1 MPTFSAC
8 GMPMPL
14 NGLTRIQNYPNAF
27 FLPSI
32 DPIRNDILLLV
43 VGAVEAVD
51 ILDSALDPPP
61 KSSRS
66 RPARSRE
73 GDVRGTIELPLVLKL
88 LD

>member
-1 MPTFSAC
+1 V
-8 GMPMPL
+8 

-61 KSSRS
+61 LPPKSSRS
-66 RPARSRE
+66 RPAPRE
-73 GDVRGTIELPLVLKL
+73 GDVRRTIESPLVLKL
-88 LD
+88 LE